1 MSESS
6 KDPRSGGRPARS
18 GPPRGSSSRSS
29 APGSGSSRGGPRSP
43 SSHRS
48 ASEER
53 PSSRAGEPEIAEDV
67 TWYDLDRATRGEL
80 RSLPKE
86 LAERVGAHLA
96 MAGILI
102 DSEPEQARAHAV
114 VARRLA
120 SRVAVVREAAGLSA
134 YACGDYETALAEFRA
149 YRRMSGDQSHL
160 PLMADCERGLGRP
173 ERALAL
179 AASPEAARLD
189 TAVTRELRI
198 VVAGAR
204 SDLGQHEA
212 ALSVL
217 EQDPALTSKAVD
229 VSSVRLRYA
238 YADALGAAARLEEAG
253 RWFAAVAA
261 QDIDGVTDA
270 AERVD
275 GLSDGSAEPP
285 AESPAE

>member
-6 KDPRSGGRPARS
+6 KDPRSAGRRPRS
-18 GPPRGSSSRSS
+18 APPRGSSSRSS
-29 APGSGSSRGGPRSP
+29 GAGSGSRPGTSRGASG
-43 SSHRS
+43 S
-48 ASEER
+48 ASDER
-53 PSSRAGEPEIAEDV
+53 VPPRAGEPEIPEDV
-67 TWYDLDRATRGEL
+67 TWYDLDRAARGEL

-86 LAERVGAHLA
+86 LAERVGGHLA

-102 DSEPEQARAHAV
+102 DSEPERAREHAV

-120 SRVAVVREAAGLSA
+120 SRVAIVREAAGLSA
-134 YACGDYETALAEFRA
+134 YACGDFETALAEFRA

-179 AASPEAARLD
+179 AATPEAGRLD
-189 TAVTRELRI
+189 VVVARELRI

-204 SDLGQHEA
+204 SDRGQHDA

-229 VSSVRLRYA
+229 ASLVRLRYA
-238 YADALGAAARLEEAG
+238 YAEALSAAG
-253 RWFAAVAA
+253 RKGEAEQWFAAVAG
-261 QDIDGVTDA
+261 QDVDAITDA

-275 GLSDGSAEPP
+275 GSGTGASE
-285 AESPAE
+285 

>member
-6 KDPRSGGRPARS
+6 KDPRSAGRAPRS
-18 GPPRGSSSRSS
+18 GPPRGSGSRSS
-29 APGSGSSRGGPRSP
+29 GPGSGSRSGTGRGG
-43 SSHRS
+43 SSA
-48 ASEER
+48 ASDER
-53 PSSRAGEPEIAEDV
+53 VPPRAGEPEIPEDV
-67 TWYDLDRATRGEL
+67 TWYDLDREARGEL

-86 LAERVGAHLA
+86 LAERVGGHLA

-102 DSEPEQARAHAV
+102 DSEPERAREHAV

-120 SRVAVVREAAGLSA
+120 SRVSVVREAAGLSA
-134 YACGDYETALAEFRA
+134 YACGDFETALAEFRA

-179 AASPEAARLD
+179 SATPEAGRLD
-189 TAVTRELRI
+189 VTVSRELRI

-204 SDLGQHEA
+204 SDLGQHDA

-229 VSSVRLRYA
+229 VSLVRLRYA
-238 YADALGAAARLEEAG
+238 YAEALSAADRQGEAEQ
-253 RWFAAVAA
+253 WFALVAG
-261 QDIDGVTDA
+261 QDVDAVTDA
-270 AERVD
+270 AERGD
-275 GLSDGSAEPP
+275 RPGNGAAE
-285 AESPAE
+285 